1 MDRLWTDYHHNACD
15 VLNRS
20 VTKSNK
26 GMTTPYEMRHGVK
39 PSPTLIQWLQRC
51 FYRVKRKH
59 KTDAQAKPGLCV
71 GPAWNHPRDSMRIY
85 SQEKG
90 EIVISRDVT
99 WRHVPT
105 PPLTSVPQSI
115 SAPSE
120 RGETESAAD
129 ESMEG
134 REGTSRQGG
143 GGVEESD
150 SDDDLE
156 VTWES
161 DTPDA
166 AEGTD
171 DAISDKPVASEG
183 SSPSTV
189 ISRPGSFGGG
199 ESISPS
205 NSSNSSSSSSNSIDS
220 EMAGN
225 SNVAQRPEKLP
236 KGEKNRLESWPF
248 RGQPLVSSRLRQR
261 QVVGEPEEE
270 SEDSEHALLAELRE
284 AKKLEQEDESEEG
297 LGGYDYNVLSDL
309 LALRPLEFDVKE
321 SNNNV
326 LSLMSSMDDEY
337 DDIALVVEGTE
348 GESEFEMPSGPISEA
363 ETPPV
368 SVGGVL
374 KSRYQGAWFWAMN
387 GELKGLKDSGTFKV
401 LDGLPEGEK
410 VIGSRWVLSYKS
422 NKDGNITK
430 TKARLVAKGFMQRE
444 GVNLLQTSAPTP
456 AGASVKTMLV
466 VANEMGFKTYHL
478 DLKQAFTKAKL
489 DCKIIM
495 KLPGGC
501 GELSG
506 KYVDLEKAMYGLKQ
520 NLLVDKLVS
529 VHGMEQCMTDP
540 CVFRLIRE
548 GKLVLILDVHVDDMA
563 VAGTRVEVNKLLVTL
578 NKDFETN
585 DLGKL
590 SFFTGCTITRD
601 TEKGLTSISQKTFIE
616 TLARRFDVTTTSPYP
631 ASPCVNLGARVE
643 SESGG
648 TWPYKEAVGGLLW
661 LVVMSRPD
669 ITNAVRVLSRHSNS
683 PAERHCK
690 AVLQIIRYLLGTED
704 LSLTFEWGSGLEIS
718 VLADANY
725 AKKADGRRSVSGVAV
740 TVGKSSASWFNSTQK
755 IVTLST
761 IEAEY
766 VALGDGVKEALFVK
780 GVLSFIIP
788 SISENC
794 IKVFVDNDGAISLAN
809 NP

>member
-1 MDRLWTDYHHNACD
+1 MNLPPMDRLWTDNHHNACD
-15 VLNRS
+15 VLDRS
-20 VTKSNK
+20 ATKSNK
-26 GMTTPYEMRHGVK
+26 GMITPYEMWHGVK
-39 PSPTLIQWLQRC
+39 LSPTLIQWLQPC
-51 FYRVKRKH
+51 FHRVKH
-59 KTDAQAKPGLCV
+59 NPKTDAQAKPGFYV

-85 SQEKG
+85 SQETG

-105 PPLTSVPQSI
+105 PPLTSIPQSI
-115 SAPSE
+115 SAPNE
-120 RGETESAAD
+120 RGKTERTAD
-129 ESMEG
+129 ESREG

-156 VTWES
+156 VMWES
-161 DTPDA
+161 DTLDA

-171 DAISDKPVASEG
+171 DAIRDKPVASEG

-189 ISRPGSFGGG
+189 ISRPGSFGSE

-220 EMAGN
+220 ERAVN
-225 SNVAQRPEKLP
+225 SNVAKLPEELP
-236 KGEKNRLESWPF
+236 KGEGNRLESWPF

-284 AKKLEQEDESEEG
+284 TKKFEQEDESEEG
-297 LGGYDYNVLSDL
+297 LGGYDCNVLWDS
-309 LALRPLEFDVKE
+309 LALRPLEFNVEE

-348 GESEFEMPSGPISEA
+348 GESEFEIPSGSISEA
-363 ETPPV
+363 ETSPV

-374 KSRYQGAWFWAMN
+374 KSRYKGAWLWAMN
-387 GELKGLKDSGTFKV
+387 EELKGSKDSGTFEV
-401 LDGLPEGEK
+401 LGGLPEGEK

-430 TKARLVAKGFMQRE
+430 MKARFLAKGFMQRE
-444 GVNLLQTSAPTP
+444 GVNYLQVSAPTP
-456 AGASVKTMLV
+456 PGVSVKTMLV

-478 DLKQAFTKAKL
+478 DAKQTFTKAKL
-489 DCKIIM
+489 DCKIVM

-501 GELSG
+501 GELL
-506 KYVDLEKAMYGLKQ
+506 DLEKALYGLKKSG
-520 NLLVDKLVS
+520 LLWNDLLNDKLVS

-548 GKLVLILDVHVDDMA
+548 GKLVLILAVHVDDMA

-585 DLGKL
+585 DLGEL
-590 SFFTGCTITRD
+590 FFFTECTITQD
-601 TEKGLTSISQKTFIE
+601 TEKGLTCIRQKMFIE

-631 ASPCVNLGARVE
+631 ASPCANLGARVE
-643 SESGG
+643 GESGG
-648 TWPYKEAVGGLLW
+648 MWPYKETVGGLMW

-669 ITNAVRVLSRHSNS
+669 ITNAVRAVSRHSNS
-683 PAERHCK
+683 PAERHWK
-690 AVLQIIRYLLGTED
+690 AVLQIIRYLSGTKD
-704 LSLTFEWGSGLEIS
+704 LSLTFERGSGLEIS
-718 VLADANY
+718 VFADANY
-725 AKKADGRRSVSGVAV
+725 AEKANDRRSVSGVAV
-740 TVGKSSASWFNSTQK
+740 TVGK
-755 IVTLST
+755 
-761 IEAEY
+761 
-766 VALGDGVKEALFVK
+766 
-780 GVLSFIIP
+780 
-788 SISENC
+788 
-794 IKVFVDNDGAISLAN
+794 
-809 NP
+809 